1 MQLAVLGFW
10 IATGLGGL
18 YMFGYTVT
26 RGKDHTG
33 ATRTNLPSLVVFS
46 HMSIA
51 LAGLGVWMGYMAS
64 RDQPWAWASLGVLLV
79 VAALGGTMFVRWLR
93 DRHGAGAERRK
104 AELAEQ
110 QIPSAA
116 VHMHGFLAFVT
127 IVLTLLAALE
137 IGT

>member
-1 MQLAVLGFW
+1 MPLAVLGFW

-18 YMFGYTVT
+18 YMLGFTLSHG
-26 RGKDHTG
+26 RDRTG
-33 ATRTNLPSLVVFS
+33 ASRTHLSSTVVFS
-46 HMSIA
+46 HMSFA
-51 LAGLGVWMGYMAS
+51 VAGLAVWIGYMAT
-64 RDQPWAWASLGVLLV
+64 RDQPWAWASLIVLV
-79 VAALGGTMFVRWLR
+79 VVALLGGAMFVRWTL
-93 DRHGAGAERRK
+93 DRHGPGAEKRK